1 MNTEQA
7 MRNEELTGEVASRRL
22 GDLLLLPASYGGLAL
37 LIVND
42 HYLKSHL
49 HNAVSGKLSDVA
61 GLMFFPLLVAAAIE
75 TAKCTLRIRLW
86 GITGKGLCSI
96 IVAVGVFFLLM
107 KTWQPAGHLYA
118 WLDAVLQWPVLALKA
133 AITDG
138 NPWAWP
144 KTRIVMDPTDL
155 FALPV
160 LLIPWWTARSLIRDR
175 PRAPFDRGVQIDPG

>member
-61 GLMFFPLLVAAAIE
+61 GLMSSRCWLPL
-75 TAKCTLRIRLW
+75 
-86 GITGKGLCSI
+86 
-96 IVAVGVFFLLM
+96 
-107 KTWQPAGHLYA
+107 Q
-118 WLDAVLQWPVLALKA
+118 LKPQSA
-133 AITDG
+133 PCGSVCGASQ
-138 NPWAWP
+138 A
-144 KTRIVMDPTDL
+144 RA
-155 FALPV
+155 FAQSSSP
-160 LLIPWWTARSLIRDR
+160 
-175 PRAPFDRGVQIDPG
+175 